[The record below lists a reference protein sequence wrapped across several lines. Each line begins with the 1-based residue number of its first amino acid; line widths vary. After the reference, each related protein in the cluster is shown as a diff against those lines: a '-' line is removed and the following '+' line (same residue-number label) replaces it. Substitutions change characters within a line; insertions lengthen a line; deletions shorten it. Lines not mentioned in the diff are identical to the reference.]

1 MVELNRPFYQF
12 KCIMQPNHNNKS
24 KPDPSLMLIGRNPIV
39 EAIKAGKELEK
50 VFIQAN
56 LRGEYEKEIRQL
68 TKEYNIPLVKVP
80 QEKLNSLASNK
91 NHQGILAFISPI
103 KFQLLSDV
111 LPHVF
116 SDGKSPCIVVLESVS
131 DVRNLAAIARS
142 AYVMGI
148 DAIVI
153 TSKNCAR
160 INEDTVKI
168 SAGAILNI
176 PVCREKNMIEVI
188 KILKDNGLKIFATDL
203 KGAKSIDS
211 VDFNLPCAIVM
222 GDEHSGVTLETL
234 READEKIKIPQVSD
248 FDSLNVS
255 VAAGII
261 MYEIV
266 KQRQKI

>member
-1 MVELNRPFYQF
+1 MY
-12 KCIMQPNHNNKS
+12 HNNPHKA
-24 KPDPSLMLIGRNPIV
+24 KTDLSLLLIGRNPIV
-39 EAIKAGKELEK
+39 EAIRAGKELEK
-50 VFIQAN
+50 IFIQNN
-56 LRGEYEKEIRQL
+56 LRGETEKEIRQL
-68 TKEYNIPLVKVP
+68 SKEFNIPLVKVP
-80 QEKLNSLASNK
+80 QEKLNTLSANK
-91 NHQGILAFISPI
+91 NHQGILAFISPV
-103 KFQLLSDV
+103 KFQQLSDV

-116 SDGKSPCIVVLESVS
+116 SEGKSPCIFVLESVS
-131 DVRNLAAIARS
+131 DVRNLAAISRS

-153 TSKNCAR
+153 TAKNSAR

-188 KILKDNGLKIFATDL
+188 KILKENGIKIFATDL
-203 KGAKSIDS
+203 KGATSINN
-211 VDFNLPCAIVM
+211 VDFNTPSAIVM

-234 READEKIKIPQVSD
+234 READEKIKIPQTGD

-266 KQRQKI
+266 KQRSKS

>member
-1 MVELNRPFYQF
+1 MH
-12 KCIMQPNHNNKS
+12 HNFQNKS
-24 KPDPSLMLIGRNPIV
+24 KPDSALMLIGRNPII
-39 EAIKAGKELEK
+39 EAVKNGKELEK
-50 VFIQAN
+50 IFIQAN

-68 TKEYNIPLVKVP
+68 SKEYNIPLVKVP
-80 QEKLNSLASNK
+80 QEKLNSLANNK
-91 NHQGILAFISPI
+91 NHQGIVAFISPV
-103 KFQLLSDV
+103 KFQQLSDV

-116 SDGKSPCIVVLESVS
+116 AEGKSPCIFVLESVS

-142 AYVMGI
+142 AYVMGV

-153 TSKNCAR
+153 TSKNSAR

-188 KILKDNGLKIFATDL
+188 KILNENGIKIFATDL
-203 KGAKSIDS
+203 KGATLIEN
-211 VDFNLPCAIVM
+211 VDFNVPCAVVM

-234 READEKIKIPQVSD
+234 RASDEKIKIRQESD

-255 VAAGII
+255 VAAGMI
-261 MYEIV
+261 MYEIS
-266 KQRQKI
+266 KQRSVTTPGTWSQN